1 MYRNTGRRGELDMG
15 VGVEQRHLIARRAAK
30 EIEPGMLVNLGI
42 GIPTLVADYIP
53 PEWNVMLHAEN
64 GILGTGPSPAK
75 GEEDENLCNAG
86 GFPITLMP
94 GASYFDST
102 VAFGMIRRGYLDMT
116 ILGALEV
123 SEKGDLA
130 NWIVP
135 GKRVP
140 GMGGAIDL
148 AQKSKKVIVLM
159 NHTNKAGEPKILR
172 ECTLPLTAPSCVD
185 MIITERA
192 VIEVVNGELHL
203 REVLYPYTVEEVIES
218 TGAPLHFT
226 ERSNIPVFK

>member
-1 MYRNTGRRGELDMG
+1 MG

-53 PEWNVMLHAEN
+53 PEWNVMFHAEN

-102 VAFGMIRRGYLDMT
+102 VAFGMIRRGHLDMT

>member
-1 MYRNTGRRGELDMG
+1 MG